1 MPIKNTTPPATTTT
15 TLLSKVSPEVL
26 EVITAPTT
34 VVKAV
39 VAARASAAATKAT
52 TPAPAPITA
61 PVTPSLPATTKPVTA
76 PAAAPATPAAAPAD
90 ATEDHFERGSLN
102 KYAEAVAIATAQ
114 RAILFP
120 LEAMTTRRML
130 GDSSNANVYRGVGT
144 SIATGVAGKA
154 GSLISNKTIRDTLEK
169 NDVPNA
175 TLLAGIG
182 AGLAETA
189 MNPLNVI
196 SQQAKMVPGNELY
209 PSLKAIPLKS
219 YYNGGNALLIRN
231 ITSAGLW
238 YHGNAVV
245 RNENDSVPVEAAKA
259 VGVGVVSS
267 AGSWPARLLQAQRI
281 GVNGVSP
288 SYKEI
293 ITQATKDGV
302 VKGLKLNALFPFGM
316 LRVVIGCAVLGPLM
330 NRFNEK

>member
-1 MPIKNTTPPATTTT
+1 MTPAT
-15 TLLSKVSPEVL
+15 
-26 EVITAPTT
+26 APLDD
-34 VVKAV
+34 
-39 VAARASAAATKAT
+39 S
-52 TPAPAPITA
+52 
-61 PVTPSLPATTKPVTA
+61 
-76 PAAAPATPAAAPAD
+76 
-90 ATEDHFERGSLN
+90 EDHFELSHLN
-102 KYAEAVAIATAQ
+102 KYAEAVALAAVQ

-120 LEAMTTRRML
+120 LEALGTRRML
-130 GDSSNANVYRGVGT
+130 GDTSNANIYRGVGT
-144 SIATGVAGKA
+144 SIATGVVSKA
-154 GSLISNKTIRDTLEK
+154 GSLISNKTIRDTLES

-175 TLLAGIG
+175 TLLAGVG

-219 YYNGGNALLIRN
+219 YYNGGNALLLRN
-231 ITSAGLW
+231 VTSAGLW

-259 VGVGVVSS
+259 VGVGVVST

-293 ITQATKDGV
+293 VTQATKDGV
-302 VKGLKLNALFPFGM
+302 VKGLKLNALFPYGM
-316 LRVVIGCAVLGPLM
+316 LRVVIGSAVLGPLM
-330 NRFNEK
+330 NRFNDK